1 MVYRAL
7 AGMSRSDPPSGD
19 AALLVGL
26 TAVVSAMIGFA
37 ALMYGLMQPT
47 VLPNAAFVAGQ
58 EKRAPIILRATPQAH
73 SPDVELSAIALALR
87 ENEIQG
93 LRPIAFAK
101 AEPAAAPAQT
111 AANPVAKA
119 AKPKRVAA
127 KAPRRD
133 VGAYYASNWWGGG
146 QSFGGFGG
154 WYR

>member
-1 MVYRAL
+1 
-7 AGMSRSDPPSGD
+7 MSRSDPPSGD

-47 VLPNAAFVAGQ
+47 VLPNAAFDVAGQ
-58 EKRAPIILRATPQAH
+58 EKRAPIILRSTPQAH
-73 SPDVELSAIALALR
+73 SPDVELSAIALAAR

-93 LRPIAFAK
+93 LRPIALAK
-101 AEPAAAPAQT
+101 AEPAASFAQ
-111 AANPVAKA
+111 AAVNPTAKA

-127 KAPRRD
+127 RAPRRD
-133 VGAYYASNWWGGG
+133 AGAYYASNWWGGG